1 VSQLT
6 ATTYHGLV
14 GAARLLQTQPTPT
27 TTGSAGETSPGPMID
42 QFFASNTWLT
52 SLMAGVGVLLVAYLI
67 IKAIFQSSNDGNR
80 KATGS
85 ALRGALLALLLFV
98 PSLIGKIAD
107 LGFMAIT
114 SLADWLFNLVH

>member
-1 VSQLT
+1 MSHLT
-6 ATTYHGLV
+6 ATTYQGLV
-14 GAARLLQTQPTPT
+14 GAAHLLQTQPAPT
-27 TTGSAGETSPGPMID
+27 GPAGEKSPGPMID
-42 QFFASNTWLT
+42 EFFAANTWLT

-67 IKAIFQSSNDGNR
+67 IKLIFQSGSDGNR

-85 ALRGALLALLLFV
+85 AIRGALLALLLFV

-107 LGFMAIT
+107 LGFLAIT

>member
-1 VSQLT
+1 MSQLT

-27 TTGSAGETSPGPMID
+27 TGPAGEKSPGPMID

-80 KATGS
+80 RATGS

-107 LGFMAIT
+107 LGFTAIN